1 VFWRVWLLLYF
12 YFIFDLLVR
21 GVSSLPCIDLAVW
34 LYLGPVLF
42 GFGLSISYL
51 GKGCPENPVVKI
63 SYLETAIQF
72 F

>member
-1 VFWRVWLLLYF
+1 
-12 YFIFDLLVR
+12 
-21 GVSSLPCIDLAVW
+21 VW